1 MIPEVHPAGT
11 PSNPLRHAGLRW
23 SQTTYDV
30 RSDPNRPPLIPAI
43 QNVKALETP
52 RVAGRCGVGG
62 GALVTP
68 ALYPALKS
76 NLWVALRPGHFA
88 ERKRFRKSAGW
99 WSNALRRGWCS
110 AGLPASSSALLLRNF
125 RGRIALRHNRAQRP
139 QHRVLAS
146 RRCTDATQ
154 PAEWATNRP
163 KRPNTG
169 VPDFGV

>member
-1 MIPEVHPAGT
+1 MIPTVHPAGT
-11 PSNPLRHAGLRW
+11 PSNPLRHAGLRKKP
-23 SQTTYDV
+23 TTYDV

-139 QHRVLAS
+139 QHRVSLP
-146 RRCTDATQ
+146 RRCTGCHTTRRRATR
-154 PAEWATNRP
+154 ALTRA
-163 KRPNTG
+163 NTG
-169 VPDFGV
+169 F